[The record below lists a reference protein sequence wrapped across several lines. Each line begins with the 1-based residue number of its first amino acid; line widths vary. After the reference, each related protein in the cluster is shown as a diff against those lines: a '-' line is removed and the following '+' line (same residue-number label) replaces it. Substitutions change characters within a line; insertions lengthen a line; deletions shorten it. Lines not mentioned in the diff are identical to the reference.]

1 MVTDGDASDICLMP
15 PLVCSVKCSSTDIE
29 KIFSGVEGLAKEE
42 QQQQQ
47 ASPSIEDDQDF
58 DSTDRDESIF
68 STKVI

>member
-29 KIFSGVEGLAKEE
+29 KIFSGVEGLAKE
-42 QQQQQ
+42 QQQQ